1 MRMRKGRRDMD
12 LSNGVTI
19 SQLAE
24 ILGGR
29 PFGETGLVV
38 RGIQGPGGEDPSK
51 IVVYRDSRSVRMPSA
66 AIPSILPRGRITEGL
81 TGVEVSDPEEAFIR
95 VLEIFSP
102 ERRVRRGV
110 HETAVVEPGARI
122 SPSSFVGPLCVVGDD
137 SVIGDEVEL
146 EAQVHLGPGVSIGA
160 RTRIE
165 ANVVLRE
172 GTVVGEDCL
181 IHSGTVIGCDGF
193 GFVPDFDGGHRKIP
207 QLGRVKIGDR
217 VEIGACVTIDRATLD
232 DTVIGEGTV
241 IDNHVHIG
249 HNARI
254 GKNCILVA
262 MTGIA
267 GSSVLEDGVVMAA
280 RSGASDHVT
289 IGEKAQVAANAG
301 AVKDVPPGAIVSGF
315 PARDHR
321 EQMKIQALMARLP
334 EMREEIR
341 RLKKEIADIKTKGGC
356 YEDPGYKE

>member
-1 MRMRKGRRDMD
+1 MD
-12 LSNGVTI
+12 LNKEVTI

-24 ILGGR
+24 ILGGH
-29 PFGETGLVV
+29 PFGDTDLVV
-38 RGIQGPGGEDPSK
+38 RGIQGTDGEDPSK
-51 IVVYRDSRSVRMPSA
+51 IIVYRDTRPARMPSA
-66 AIPSILPRGRITEGL
+66 GIPAVLPPGKITEGL
-81 TGVEVSDPEEAFIR
+81 TGVEVTDPEEAFIR
-95 VLEIFSP
+95 VLELFVP
-102 ERRVRRGV
+102 NRTEQRGV

-137 SVIGDEVEL
+137 SVIGDKVVL

-165 ANVVLRE
+165 AGVVLRE
-172 GTVVGEDCL
+172 GTMIGEDCL

-193 GFVPDFDGGHRKIP
+193 GFIPDLDGGHRKIP

-217 VEIGACVTIDRATLD
+217 VEIGACVTIDRATVD

-289 IGEKAQVAANAG
+289 IGKKAQVAANAG
-301 AVKDVPPGAIVSGF
+301 AMKDVPPGAIVSGF